1 MEHGGKHEELSWY
14 LAAEGMEEDGW
25 RDHSPSDVRQLFG
38 KFAWTTDTTDMALTL
53 AHADNDLI
61 GNGLIP
67 ESMHQRSR
75 QAIFTHPDQ
84 TENRSHLMALSAS
97 HWLSDSDRFSGTVY
111 LRRTRTATLNG
122 DGNDEYEDE
131 YEQWEDDGFVGEA
144 PESGVL
150 NRTRTAQRAF
160 GLALQWTHY
169 VGAHQFAVGL
179 AHDNTRAS
187 FHQSEQ
193 GGELTDSRG
202 ISATEEEEQANSL
215 LGRTRSSSLYAT
227 DTWSLTD
234 DLQLTGSLRYN
245 RTRVVNAD
253 RMGTRSMVTSPIA
266 N

>member
-38 KFAWTTDTTDMALTL
+38 KFAWTTDTTDVALTL

-67 ESMHQRSR
+67 ESMHHRSR

-169 VGAHQFAVGL
+169 VGAHQLAVGL

-202 ISATEEEEQANSL
+202 ISTTEEEQQANSL
-215 LGRTRSSSLYAT
+215 LGRTRTSSLYAT

>member
-1 MEHGGKHEELSWY
+1 MSNG
-14 LAAEGMEEDGW
+14 
-25 RDHSPSDVRQLFG
+25 R
-38 KFAWTTDTTDMALTL
+38 TTALW
-53 AHADNDLI
+53 A
-61 GNGLIP
+61 
-67 ESMHQRSR
+67 R
-75 QAIFTHPDQ
+75 
-84 TENRSHLMALSAS
+84 
-97 HWLSDSDRFSGTVY
+97 
-111 LRRTRTATLNG
+111 
-122 DGNDEYEDE
+122 
-131 YEQWEDDGFVGEA
+131 

-179 AHDNTRAS
+179 THDNTRAS

-215 LGRTRSSSLYAT
+215 LGRTRTSSLYAT

-253 RMGTRSMVTSPIA
+253 RTGTRSMVTSPIA